1 MSINAMHSNTRM
13 HSRRRSF
20 HRTLAPATYIDLMHI
35 GIPTYMFLHRCLSA
49 STPSRSPSFFRA
61 LAVAVLSS
69 ATCSPAVA
77 SASTCSSSV
86 GFVATTTTTA
96 PGSMASHRQ
105 ASFIGSRRA
114 SFSSTVSLPGSAT
127 ERPATSL
134 IFSSDEVAG
143 AGLSPDTTV
152 LVGKK
157 STLTSLLD
165 DTAAVS
171 KALGVEGDIKEA
183 SLSLITAAFE
193 SIGGKSGSASTF
205 VPSSGGV
212 GGSGNIQKVAFVAVP
227 DTVTRNNHPLSVHS
241 LTDSLGRVTPNK
253 GDVKVVV
260 ATGGDEA
267 VTAGSIGLAIA
278 KAFPLYS
285 RKTKG
290 GKPKDD
296 ADRSIAVTLLD
307 GSFQPIDD
315 EDSVAA
321 MSASSEGAR
330 LAARLVDTPP
340 EELTTTVFAAE
351 AAAIAEALGDSV
363 TYDEI
368 VGDELF
374 EKGYGGIHAVG
385 RCAVE
390 PPRLVILKYE
400 PETQTEETQTIAL
413 VGKGIIYDTGGLSL
427 KSKTGMCGMKGDVST
442 TKCCYE
448 ILAHGMFLPPTFPHI
463 FCAFLLFF
471 LFLLLFVFR
480 WVGPLAC
487 SVPSRLQSASMS
499 PTS

>member
-1 MSINAMHSNTRM
+1 MFPCRSLTAPRTPVGTSIV
-13 HSRRRSF
+13 
-20 HRTLAPATYIDLMHI
+20 
-35 GIPTYMFLHRCLSA
+35 
-49 STPSRSPSFFRA
+49 RA
-61 LAVAVLSS
+61 LAVAAVLASS
-69 ATCSPAVA
+69 PARSSNTCSA
-77 SASTCSSSV
+77 SASSTAFSGV
-86 GFVATTTTTA
+86 GFVTTA
-96 PGSMASHRQ
+96 PLSAPPSMASHRQ
-105 ASFIGSRRA
+105 ASFFGSRHA
-114 SFSSTVSLPGSAT
+114 SFSSTVSLPGSAS
-127 ERPATSL
+127 ERPATSI
-134 IFSSDEVAG
+134 IFDAAEVAD

-165 DTAAVS
+165 DMAAIS
-171 KALGVEGDIKEA
+171 GALGVEGGLEETP
-183 SLSLITAAFE
+183 LSIVQAAFQ

-205 VPSSGGV
+205 VPLSASGGG
-212 GGSGNIQKVAFVAVP
+212 GGSTQKVAFVALP
-227 DTVTRNNHPLSVHS
+227 DTVTRNNHPMSVHS
-241 LTDSLGRVTPNK
+241 LTDSLGRVTPGK

-307 GSFQPIDD
+307 GSFQPVKD
-315 EDSVAA
+315 EDAVAA
-321 MSASSEGAR
+321 MSAAAEGAR

-340 EELTTTVFAAE
+340 EELTTTAFAAE
-351 AAAIAEALGDSV
+351 AAAIAEALGGSV

-374 EKGYGGIHAVG
+374 EKGYGGLHAVG

-390 PPRLVILKYE
+390 PPRLVMLSYE
-400 PETQTEETQTIAL
+400 PETTTAETQTFAL

-427 KSKTGMCGMKGDVST
+427 KPKTGMCGMKGDMGGAAGLLGAFSAAVS
-442 TKCCYE
+442 
-448 ILAHGMFLPPTFPHI
+448 LGVPHKI
-463 FCAFLLFF
+463 T
-471 LFLLLFVFR
+471 LLLCLAENAIGPSAFR
-480 WVGPLAC
+480 NDDILTMLSGKTVEVNNCDAEGRLVLADGVNHATKYIESKKSHGC
-487 SVPSRLQSASMS
+487 SLPFMV
-499 PTS
+499 

>member
-1 MSINAMHSNTRM
+1 
-13 HSRRRSF
+13 
-20 HRTLAPATYIDLMHI
+20 
-35 GIPTYMFLHRCLSA
+35 
-49 STPSRSPSFFRA
+49 
-61 LAVAVLSS
+61 
-69 ATCSPAVA
+69 
-77 SASTCSSSV
+77 
-86 GFVATTTTTA
+86 
-96 PGSMASHRQ
+96 MASHRQ
-105 ASFIGSRRA
+105 ASFFGSRHA

-134 IFSSDEVAG
+134 IFDAAEVAD

-165 DTAAVS
+165 DAAAIGG
-171 KALGVEGDIKEA
+171 ALGVEGDLEETPLSIIK
-183 SLSLITAAFE
+183 AAFQ

-205 VPSSGGV
+205 VPSSGGG
-212 GGSGNIQKVAFVAVP
+212 GGSIQKVAFVALP
-227 DTVTRNNHPLSVHS
+227 DTVTRNNHPMSVHS
-241 LTDSLGRVTPNK
+241 LTDSLGRVTPGK

-267 VTAGSIGLAIA
+267 VTAGSIGLAVA

-307 GSFQPIDD
+307 GSFQPVTN
-315 EDSVAA
+315 EDAIAA
-321 MSASSEGAR
+321 MSAAAEGAR

-340 EELTTTVFAAE
+340 EELTTTAFAAE
-351 AAAIAEALGDSV
+351 AAAIAEALGGSV

-374 EKGYGGIHAVG
+374 EKGYGGLHAVG

-390 PPRLVILKYE
+390 PPRLVMLSYE
-400 PETQTEETQTIAL
+400 PQATTAETQTFAL

-427 KSKTGMCGMKGDVST
+427 KPKTGMCGMKGDMGGAAGLLGAFSAAVNLGVPHKITLLLCLAENAIGPSAFRNDDILT
-442 TKCCYE
+442 MLSGKTVEVNNCDAEGRLVLADGVNHATKYIE
-448 ILAHGMFLPPTFPHI
+448 SKSRQRVVDLIFWLLFYAVHIEYLHPGILTARSLAHTSTPNSLRLGLRYRHGHPNWGAAHRHRKE
-463 FCAFLLFF
+463 A
-471 LFLLLFVFR
+471 R
-480 WVGPLAC
+480 WHTIEYRGP
-487 SVPSRLQSASMS
+487 
-499 PTS
+499 

>member
-1 MSINAMHSNTRM
+1 
-13 HSRRRSF
+13 
-20 HRTLAPATYIDLMHI
+20 
-35 GIPTYMFLHRCLSA
+35 MFLHRCLTA

-61 LAVAVLSS
+61 LAVAALSS
-69 ATCSPAVA
+69 TACSPA
-77 SASTCSSSV
+77 SA
-86 GFVATTTTTA
+86 FTTA

-105 ASFIGSRRA
+105 ASFFGSRHA

-134 IFSSDEVAG
+134 IFSSDEVAD

-171 KALGVEGDIKEA
+171 KALGVEGDIQET

-205 VPSSGGV
+205 VPS

-290 GKPKDD
+290 GKPKED

-321 MSASSEGAR
+321 MSASAEGAR

-340 EELTTTVFAAE
+340 EELTTTAFAAE
-351 AAAIAEALGDSV
+351 AAAIAEALGNSV

-427 KSKTGMCGMKGDVST
+427 KPKTGMCGMKGDVST
-442 TKCCYE
+442 TKCCFE
-448 ILAHGMFLPPTFPHI
+448 ILAQGCSYLHFPSC

-471 LFLLLFVFR
+471 LFSDGWGRWPARCLLS
-480 WVGPLAC
+480 C
-487 SVPSRLQSASMS
+487 SQPQC
-499 PTS
+499 PTQANVVALPR